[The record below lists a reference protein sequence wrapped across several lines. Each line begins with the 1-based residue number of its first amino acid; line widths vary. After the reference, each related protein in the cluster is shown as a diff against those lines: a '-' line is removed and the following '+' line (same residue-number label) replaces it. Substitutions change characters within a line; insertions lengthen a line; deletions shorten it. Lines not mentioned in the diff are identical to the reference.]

1 MAQSGL
7 AWRNASWRDTPR
19 CFTRVPLS
27 SNKGCAKW
35 RRMGFL
41 TKNAPPLL
49 RTVRGAQHA
58 TAKDHEPA
66 DKRAPDSSDHDS
78 DSDSDN
84 DTSGLGGLPP
94 KTPNRLRVPQRTG
107 QNTSS
112 SVVPAKR
119 EAESGD
125 ELDNMIFSQ
134 SSSQSKRPL
143 KTFGKKTFT
152 ARNKVARQQEKTA
165 SSFQASTVHSK
176 PEPPKKKATFRTLP
190 APEPSSSQ
198 TEAPSVAS
206 APTFRRPATATD
218 STDTSGPSQPIILES
233 SQLSPPPSSPISS
246 ICDLEVDQTAEQLEK
261 SPRCPICSE
270 KIEQEF
276 WDKFQDEICHRRM
289 NLRLQERFCQAH
301 KARSADDVWQDRGYP
316 RIDWPALQPRLGA
329 HHAHVQAILDGNY
342 ESPYYKQHAKLVSQ
356 SKGRSAGSAA
366 ASGRFTG
373 LRAGYYG
380 TKGEKIMA
388 ENIVQTFADELRCL
402 SKTEPLMASSGASGG
417 VSGYVHAILVPE
429 MALGLI
435 MEDMHCDRDRAR
447 VILADSADIGEM
459 FNAEEDE
466 KVQRV
471 EIDLLDTSAVND
483 NDEIVYTQEP
493 REGFRLV

>member
-1 MAQSGL
+1 MVGL
-7 AWRNASWRDTPR
+7 N
-19 CFTRVPLS
+19 
-27 SNKGCAKW
+27 
-35 RRMGFL
+35 
-41 TKNAPPLL
+41 KNAPPLL
-49 RTVRGAQHA
+49 RTVGGKPHA
-58 TAKDHEPA
+58 TAEDHEQK
-66 DKRAPDSSDHDS
+66 DEQRAPDSSDD
-78 DSDSDN
+78 DNDSDN
-84 DTSGLGGLPP
+84 DTSGLGKLPSRKP
-94 KTPNRLRVPQRTG
+94 TRLRVPGTNR
-107 QNTSS
+107 NTNKP
-112 SVVPAKR
+112 VIPAKR

-125 ELDNMIFSQ
+125 ELDNLIFSQ
-134 SSSQSKRPL
+134 PSSSQSKRPL
-143 KTFGKKTFT
+143 KTFGKKSFT

-165 SSFQASTVHSK
+165 SSFQPATVQPK
-176 PEPPKKKATFRTLP
+176 PEPPKKKAGFRTLP
-190 APEPSSSQ
+190 APKPSSSQ
-198 TEAPSVAS
+198 AEAPSVAS
-206 APTFRRPATATD
+206 APTSRHHANVAAD
-218 STDTSGPSQPIILES
+218 STDISGQSQPITLES

-246 ICDLEVDQTAEQLEK
+246 ICDFDLEQTDK
-261 SPRCPICSE
+261 SPRCPICGE

-301 KARSADDVWQDRGYP
+301 KARTADDVWQDRGYP
-316 RIDWPALQPRLGA
+316 SINWSALQSRLRA
-329 HHAHVQAILDGNY
+329 HHAHIHAILDGDY

-388 ENIVQTFADELRCL
+388 ENIVETFSDELRAL

-435 MEDMHCDRDRAR
+435 MEDMNCDRERAR
-447 VILADSADIGEM
+447 VVLADSADIGEM

-466 KVQRV
+466 KVQHV
-471 EIDLLDTSAVND
+471 EVDLLDTSGTND
-483 NDEIVYTQEP
+483 DDEVVHTQKP
-493 REGFRLV
+493 RKELRLV

>member
-1 MAQSGL
+1 MVGL
-7 AWRNASWRDTPR
+7 N
-19 CFTRVPLS
+19 
-27 SNKGCAKW
+27 
-35 RRMGFL
+35 
-41 TKNAPPLL
+41 KNAPPLL
-49 RTVRGAQHA
+49 RTVGGKPHA
-58 TAKDHEPA
+58 TAEDHEQEH
-66 DKRAPDSSDHDS
+66 DKRAPDSSDD
-78 DSDSDN
+78 DNDSDN
-84 DTSGLGGLPP
+84 DTSGLGGLPSRKP
-94 KTPNRLRVPQRTG
+94 TRLRVPGTNR
-107 QNTSS
+107 NTNKP
-112 SVVPAKR
+112 VVPAKR

-125 ELDNMIFSQ
+125 ELDNPIFSQ
-134 SSSQSKRPL
+134 PSSSSQSKRPL
-143 KTFGKKTFT
+143 KTFGKKSFT

-165 SSFQASTVHSK
+165 SSFQPATVQPK
-176 PEPPKKKATFRTLP
+176 PEPPKKKAGFRTLP

-198 TEAPSVAS
+198 AEAPSVAS
-206 APTFRRPATATD
+206 APTSRHHANVAAD
-218 STDTSGPSQPIILES
+218 STDISGQSQPITLES

-246 ICDLEVDQTAEQLEK
+246 ICDFDLEQTDT
-261 SPRCPICSE
+261 SPRCPICGE

-301 KARSADDVWQDRGYP
+301 KARTADDVWQDRGYP
-316 RIDWPALQPRLGA
+316 SINWSALQSRLRA
-329 HHAHVQAILDGNY
+329 HHAHIHAILDGDY

-388 ENIVQTFADELRCL
+388 ENIVETFSDELRAL

-435 MEDMHCDRDRAR
+435 IEDMNCDRERAR
-447 VILADSADIGEM
+447 VVLADSADIGEM

-466 KVQRV
+466 KVQHV
-471 EIDLLDTSAVND
+471 EVDLLDTSGTND
-483 NDEIVYTQEP
+483 DDEVVHTQKP
-493 REGFRLV
+493 RKELRLV